1 MDTGKLPHGIAVI
14 NGILRH
20 GVGQAEPN
28 LKQVHLQHLFNDHR
42 WAATFA
48 LGIIR
53 LNDTDPFAPG
63 NDFVHDFQKFFPLGF
78 LLRKLYSISV
88 KVSCFITSTTVLL
101 MRIFYYIGCWLE
113 KAN

>member
-28 LKQVHLQHLFNDHR
+28 LKQVHLCSIFSMTI
-42 WAATFA
+42 AATFA

-78 LLRKLYSISV
+78 LLAQAVLNICEGFLFHNQHHRSLDEDILLYWLLVRK
-88 KVSCFITSTTVLL
+88 
-101 MRIFYYIGCWLE
+101 G
-113 KAN
+113 